1 MKGRGGEPRC
11 HFLLSLCPQVTPLRI
26 EIEGRVGENGT
37 MAEGTTPMMRQ
48 YQGLRGQI
56 PQDTLLFFRLG
67 DFYEMFFEDAQEG
80 ARLLH
85 LTLTKRNG
93 IPMCGLP
100 FHAAEGYVTKLL
112 AAGRKVALCDQV
124 GEVRTG
130 QMVER
135 AITRILSP
143 GCAVGVE
150 LSEPKMPRWLA
161 AVSRGTERKISGDSP
176 CSMPRRAI
184 FA

>member
-1 MKGRGGEPRC
+1 LIIRWVFRPN
-11 HFLLSLCPQVTPLRI
+11 LLIENRHMLSVYAQVTLLWV
-26 EIEGRVGENGT
+26 EIGGGVGKNRM

-48 YQGLRGQI
+48 YQGLRAQI
-56 PQDTLLFFRLG
+56 PKDTLLFFRLG

-80 ARLLH
+80 ARLLN

-150 LSEPKMPRWLA
+150 LAEPKMPRWLA
-161 AVSRGTERKISGDSP
+161 AVRRGDGKKTKW
-176 CSMPRRAI
+176 
-184 FA
+184 